1 MNLEELKK
9 LSILHTIQIL
19 DDEEIKEITKEE
31 KIRFLEAALEELTEM
46 EDYPSCQ
53 IVKEFISKLKSDE
66 STEL

>member
-19 DDEEIKEITKEE
+19 DDDEIKDITTKE
-31 KIRFLEAALEELTEM
+31 KIKFLEAALEELTEM

-53 IVKEFISKLKSDE
+53 VVKEYISKLKSDE